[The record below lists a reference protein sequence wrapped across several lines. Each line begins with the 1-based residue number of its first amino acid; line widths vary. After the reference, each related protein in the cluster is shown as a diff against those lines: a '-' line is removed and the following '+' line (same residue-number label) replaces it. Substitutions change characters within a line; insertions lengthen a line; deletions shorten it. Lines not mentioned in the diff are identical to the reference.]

1 MATAATP
8 DVAVNAFVLDFS
20 DAYWQIPLRDDE
32 MKYFCATA
40 KIKGKRK
47 YLAFLRAAQGS
58 TNAGLLWGRLAAVT
72 MRLTQSLFLPS
83 ELSLMCYVDDPL
95 AALLG
100 TEGVRKR
107 NAALM
112 VLVWESL
119 GFKLAY
125 AKGQLAQEVTWIG
138 GTIRSEP
145 NGVRAWVKESLVS
158 DIKLE
163 LTRLMAGNVI
173 PMKDLHSLVGKLGHA
188 AGLLII
194 MRPFLD
200 PLWAALYADDNEGA
214 PRNTIWTKQIIV
226 TLKWF
231 QAFFATGGSRIERF
245 FSTESYNRS
254 GPVVEIGTDASHG
267 EWGNGCPSMAAS
279 PNSSR
284 ANFPTMT
291 RAFSTRN

>member
-1 MATAATP
+1 MTAESERATLHRLFDAILRLLFLMATVSTP

-32 MKYFCATA
+32 RKYFCATLI
-40 KIKGKRK
+40 IKGKRK
-47 YLAFLRAAQGS
+47 RLAFLRAAQGS
-58 TNAGLLWGRLAAVT
+58 TNAGLLWGRLAAVI

-100 TEGVRKR
+100 TERIRKR

-138 GTIRSEP
+138 GAIRSEP

-158 DIKLE
+158 NIKLE
-163 LTRLMAGNVI
+163 LARLMVGNVI
-173 PMKDLHSLVGKLGHA
+173 SNKDLHSIVGKLGHA
-188 AGLLII
+188 A
-194 MRPFLD
+194 
-200 PLWAALYADDNEGA
+200 
-214 PRNTIWTKQIIV
+214 
-226 TLKWF
+226 
-231 QAFFATGGSRIERF
+231 
-245 FSTESYNRS
+245 
-254 GPVVEIGTDASHG
+254 
-267 EWGNGCPSMAAS
+267 
-279 PNSSR
+279 
-284 ANFPTMT
+284 
-291 RAFSTRN
+291 